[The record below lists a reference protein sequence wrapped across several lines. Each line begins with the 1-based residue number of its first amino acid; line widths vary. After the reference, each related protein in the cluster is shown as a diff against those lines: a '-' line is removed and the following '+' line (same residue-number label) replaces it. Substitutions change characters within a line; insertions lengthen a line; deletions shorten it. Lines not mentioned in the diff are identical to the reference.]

1 MTRVEARGVSRRYGR
16 QRALMDVSLTCD
28 GGEAL
33 ALVGPNGAG
42 KSTLLSLLSTLTRAT
57 SGEITYDG
65 RPASGW
71 GVALRARLGVLSHEV
86 SLYPEL
92 SARENLVFF
101 GKLFG
106 ASELA
111 DRVRQALRASGLEA
125 RADTPVGTFSR
136 GMRQRLAIERA
147 LLHGPDI
154 LLFDE
159 PFTGLDEA
167 SAESLV
173 ARLATARSAGAAVI
187 FSSHD
192 FEHAERVATRVALL
206 DEGRLSSL
214 DGGGPLRAR
223 YRAAAGSGEK
233 RLEGPPAR

>member
-1 MTRVEARGVSRRYGR
+1 
-16 QRALMDVSLTCD
+16 MDVSLACD
-28 GGEAL
+28 GGEAV

-42 KSTLLSLLSTLTRAT
+42 KSTLLSLLSTLARPTA
-57 SGEITYDG
+57 GEITYDG
-65 RPASGW
+65 RAASAW
-71 GVALRARLGVLSHEV
+71 GPPLRSRLGVLGHDV

-92 SARENLVFF
+92 SARENLAFF

-106 ASELA
+106 TSDLA
-111 DRVRQALRASGLEA
+111 DRVGDALRVAGLET

-159 PFTGLDEA
+159 PFTGLDES
-167 SAESLV
+167 SAESLI
-173 ARLATARSAGAAVI
+173 ARLASARAAGAAVI

-192 FEHAERVATRVALL
+192 FEQAERVATRVALL
-206 DEGRLSSL
+206 EDGRLSWL
-214 DGGGPLRAR
+214 EGEGPLRGR
-223 YRAAAGSGEK
+223 YRAAVKSAEIRLAGAS
-233 RLEGPPAR
+233 AR